1 MRPEPR
7 LETEKTGKLDAPVSR
22 EEARGMARVRLAPR
36 QKAEESFPPQHSIR
50 DPSPR
55 RRMFV
60 QAEQRYLRKSTAGAR
75 TPAPR
80 GHH

>member
-36 QKAEESFPPQHSIR
+36 QKAEERAFLLSI
-50 DPSPR
+50 
-55 RRMFV
+55 
-60 QAEQRYLRKSTAGAR
+60 Q
-75 TPAPR
+75 
-80 GHH
+80 